1 MYVILNKETKE
12 VVICTSKMEIGR
24 QIKRTEVTI
33 WKYLTQNV
41 TYEDEKWIIWQNI
54 DVIKSKKRGK
64 SWR

>member
-1 MYVILNKETKE
+1 MYVILNKETKY
-12 VVICTSKMEIGR
+12 VVICTSKREIGR
-24 QIKRTEVTI
+24 QIKRTDVTV

-54 DVIKSKKRGK
+54 EVIKSKKRGK

>member
-12 VVICTSKMEIGR
+12 VVICTSKREIGR
-24 QIKRTEVTI
+24 QIKRTDVTV

-54 DVIKSKKRGK
+54 EVIKSKKRGR